1 MGSGGVRVGARVR
14 LANPTTL
21 ALTLALGLALALALA
36 LDLDLGL
43 ALGLTWGC
51 VTRAWSRVR
60 CLLPSGVC
68 RGRIGSCARLVRVRV
83 RARVRVRVRV
93 RARAKVRV
101 RARVRVRHWV
111 RGRARAR
118 VRPLR
123 SPVCLMRAHSSLCS
137 PG

>member
-21 ALTLALGLALALALA
+21 ALTLALALALA

-83 RARVRVRVRV
+83 RASVRVRVRVRV
-93 RARAKVRV
+93 KL
-101 RARVRVRHWV
+101 WV
-111 RGRARAR
+111 RGQLRFRFRAGWLTCLLDAG
-118 VRPLR
+118 PLLAVLTWLGLR
-123 SPVCLMRAHSSLCS
+123 Y
-137 PG
+137 G